1 MDEVLVTDG
10 EEFIQ
15 LPADRQKSRASWL
28 LDTKFVAAVE
38 KSRWGADQ
46 RWGYSIVGLNRDD
59 TIIAKLHAKSAKS
72 TASRPP
78 TIDLADD
85 EEPSSSSTKPGT
97 TKKNKTPNKTKRSHM
112 CALLSASYLM
122 RRWWFRASLWRAYD
136 FRFRS
141 FCRIRR
147 ASEGSCRVR
156 LVGSIVYWIVG
167 DVVVLGQG

>member
-1 MDEVLVTDG
+1 MLLE
-10 EEFIQ
+10 
-15 LPADRQKSRASWL
+15 SASI
-28 LDTKFVAAVE
+28 
-38 KSRWGADQ
+38 GA
-46 RWGYSIVGLNRDD
+46 
-59 TIIAKLHAKSAKS
+59 S
-72 TASRPP
+72 T
-78 TIDLADD
+78 LAL
-85 EEPSSSSTKPGT
+85 
-97 TKKNKTPNKTKRSHM
+97 

-167 DVVVLGQG
+167 DVVVLVKGEGVLLLSSSTRTGTRNVVDGLFIWSTYG

>member
-15 LPADRQKSRASWL
+15 LPADRQKIRASWL

-97 TKKNKTPNKTKRSHM
+97 TKKNKTPNETKRSHLPPPAADSSSEEEDDSD
-112 CALLSASYLM
+112 CDNSSDGDNNDGDGHEYEPTDASSPSDDDDRDSDDGEYVD
-122 RRWWFRASLWRAYD
+122 R
-136 FRFRS
+136 
-141 FCRIRR
+141 C
-147 ASEGSCRVR
+147 
-156 LVGSIVYWIVG
+156 
-167 DVVVLGQG
+167 